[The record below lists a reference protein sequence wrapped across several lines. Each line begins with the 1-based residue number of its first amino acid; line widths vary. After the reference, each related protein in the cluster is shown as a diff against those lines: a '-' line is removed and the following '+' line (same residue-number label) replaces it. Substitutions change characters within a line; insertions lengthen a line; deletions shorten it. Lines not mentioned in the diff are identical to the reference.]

1 MNTPNFEVVINYM
14 SEDFT
19 ICLDSSICTESD
31 ILEALQELK
40 KESFEAEGIETDE
53 KSEFNETFEIIDW
66 LEIPKFLQDLETFA
80 EFIEVFEGSFHNI
93 EIFEAANYLDIP
105 FNDIDE
111 AYSGEFDSDEDF
123 AQNIADD
130 LGYINKNVSW
140 PYTCIDWEYAA
151 KELMYDYAEH
161 NNHYFRNI

>member
-1 MNTPNFEVVINYM
+1 MNTEKFEVVINYM

-19 ICLDSSICTESD
+19 ICLDSSLCTESD

-40 KESFEAEGIETDE
+40 KESFEQESGEDFEGDFE
-53 KSEFNETFEIIDW
+53 ETFEITDW
-66 LEIPKFLQDLETFA
+66 LEIPKFLQDLETFT

-105 FNDIDE
+105 FSDIDE

-123 AQNIADD
+123 ARNMADD
-130 LGYINKNVSW
+130 LGCIDKNVSW
-140 PYTCIDWEYAA
+140 PYTCIDWEQAA
-151 KELMYDYAEH
+151 SELMYDYAEH

>member
-1 MNTPNFEVVINYM
+1 MNTEKFEVVINYM
-14 SEDFT
+14 NEDFT
-19 ICLDSSICTESD
+19 ICLDSSICTDSD

-40 KESFEAEGIETDE
+40 KESFEQQSGEDFEGDFE
-53 KSEFNETFEIIDW
+53 ETFEITDW

-105 FNDIDE
+105 FSDIDE
-111 AYSGEFDSDEDF
+111 AYNGEFDSDEDF